1 MDSMRSLNTSLPST
15 TPRKTF
21 PQPPEQLLQAF
32 KTAALSVTN
41 LYKTA
46 AADQAR
52 AHGEGYQEAIE
63 ELLSF
68 LDKEDIGLDDGEG
81 WRVRRWATERLQGAP
96 AHTTSDSDD
105 EADEEKRARS
115 SSPIATRSQAPETV
129 QSRLE
134 TPTVSVV
141 RPESAPPMISQPA
154 HSPPPEAEPE
164 SRPPPVETS
173 PPRTDFSFRSAHNYP
188 SQDAMDT
195 EAAEAAQSTSVFGQH
210 IRLDALPRHVRP
222 STRHVQRPNTRHSS
236 SLGNLGGGAGTKRR
250 IPFGEYF
257 DISGSGERKDGAGGG
272 GKRGRHA

>member
-52 AHGEGYQEAIE
+52 AHAEGYQEAIE

-105 EADEEKRARS
+105 EAEEEKRARS
-115 SSPIATRSQAPETV
+115 SSPIATRSQAPETS

-141 RPESAPPMISQPA
+141 RPESAPPMIPQPA
-154 HSPPPEAEPE
+154 HEPTPEAEPE
-164 SRPPPVETS
+164 SRPALSELT
-173 PPRTDFSFRSAHNYP
+173 PPRTDFSFRSTHNYP

-195 EAAEAAQSTSVFGQH
+195 EAVEAAQSTSVFGQH

-222 STRHVQRPNTRHSS
+222 STRHAQRPSTRHSS
-236 SLGNLGGGAGTKRR
+236 SLGNLGSGAGTKRR
-250 IPFGEYF
+250 IPFGS
-257 DISGSGERKDGAGGG
+257 ILILAGLGTARMG
-272 GKRGRHA
+272 RVGRKRGRHA